1 MRMVNKAQNT
11 GRCRYSYLRC
21 SNHNTTYSSA
31 APVTVVIINLT
42 FGLLGD
48 GGSGSDVER
57 IHCDRLQEGTCE
69 VIEEWFWWV
78 LDAGQSF
85 QLALYTSGALEK
97 AYPHQSIPRLGD

>member
-1 MRMVNKAQNT
+1 M
-11 GRCRYSYLRC
+11 
-21 SNHNTTYSSA
+21 A
-31 APVTVVIINLT
+31 AAGVMSKESIVI
-42 FGLLGD
+42 D
-48 GGSGSDVER
+48 
-57 IHCDRLQEGTCE
+57 LQEGTCD